1 MPPKAEPKKD
11 EERKLPP
18 PKPKIYEDEKTFRK
32 AAKEH
37 LKTVEI
43 KPDGKGGKAEPA
55 KDNKPK
61 EVLIDKNGKVFEPAV
76 PEIQY
81 NKDDCKKY
89 VELCF
94 HTWLEDKDIEE
105 MWDHKIKRTIE
116 KDGKKLETVG
126 RKALKHYALE
136 RAFEKHCIR

>member
-61 EVLIDKNGKVFEPAV
+61 EVLIDKNGKTKIFES
-76 PEIQY
+76 
-81 NKDDCKKY
+81 
-89 VELCF
+89 
-94 HTWLEDKDIEE
+94 
-105 MWDHKIKRTIE
+105 
-116 KDGKKLETVG
+116 
-126 RKALKHYALE
+126 
-136 RAFEKHCIR
+136 